1 MDKRV
6 NELEEVLFDSVINE
20 LRLNPTAGWA
30 QVARGLLA
38 DYRDK
43 EDGLPLDSIT
53 RVRET
58 LKEVA
63 PFK

>member
-1 MDKRV
+1 MDNKVKQLEDVLFNAVV
-6 NELEEVLFDSVINE
+6 NELLE
-20 LRLNPTAGWA
+20 NPTAGWA